1 VNGNNRD
8 YQLRYRA
15 DLPTGPG
22 AARPPGGGEIVS
34 VRDVVVIPGR
44 SDMDLDGV
52 EATKL
57 ATFPIYDPKRGR
69 EDAEPIDLTCCSPLS

>member
-8 YQLRYRA
+8 YQLRYSA
-15 DLPTGPG
+15 DLPTGP
-22 AARPPGGGEIVS
+22 EIVS

-52 EATKL
+52 EPTKL
-57 ATFPIYDPKRGR
+57 ATFPIYDLKRGR